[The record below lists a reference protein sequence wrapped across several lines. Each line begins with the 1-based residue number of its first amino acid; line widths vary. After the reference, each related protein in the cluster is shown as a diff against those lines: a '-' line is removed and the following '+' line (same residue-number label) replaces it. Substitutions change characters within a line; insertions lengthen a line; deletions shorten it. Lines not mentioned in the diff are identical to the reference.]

1 MSQGAHIKN
10 GKVYV
15 VRFYS
20 KKWGQ
25 NAFYRGMVKGTP
37 KYTKVLKN
45 AKQYIKAGT
54 ASNIADQ
61 LTAQT
66 RTVHRLGVKY

>member
-1 MSQGAHIKN
+1 MSQGVITKG

-25 NAFYRGMVKGTP
+25 NAFYRGMVAGEP
-37 KYTKVLKN
+37 KYTKELKN
-45 AKQYIKAGT
+45 AKKYIKPGNAN
-54 ASNIADQ
+54 NIADQ
-61 LTAQT
+61 LTAHT
-66 RTVHRLGVKY
+66 RVVHRLGIKY